1 MAGRNKN
8 KQPCQTI
15 NKTNK
20 LPCKAKGVLCKTTK
34 KYRCRMHGGWSNG
47 QTTMEGKIK
56 AYKHL
61 PQFKKLNDEEI
72 RTYITNKLRHRKN
85 ADERNASNANMRKGW
100 FTKSL
105 QSV

>member
-20 LPCKAKGVLCKTTK
+20 LPCKAKGVYCKTTK
-34 KYRCRMHGGWSNG
+34 KYRCRMHGGWSEG
-47 QTTMEGKIK
+47 QKTLEGKIK
-56 AYKHL
+56 AYKNL
-61 PQFKKLNDEEI
+61 RQFKKLNDEEI

-85 ADERNASNANMRKGW
+85 ADERNASNANMRKGR
-100 FTKSL
+100 FTKSF
-105 QSV
+105 QSL

>member
-20 LPCKAKGVLCKTTK
+20 LPCKAKGVWCKTTK
-34 KYRCRMHGGWSNG
+34 KYRCRMHGGWSEG
-47 QTTMEGKIK
+47 QTTIEGKIK
-56 AYKHL
+56 AYKNL
-61 PQFKKLNDEEI
+61 RQFKNLNDEEI
-72 RTYITNKLRHRKN
+72 RTYITDKLRHRKN
-85 ADERNASNANMRKGW
+85 ADERNASNANMRKGR
-100 FTKSL
+100 FTKSF